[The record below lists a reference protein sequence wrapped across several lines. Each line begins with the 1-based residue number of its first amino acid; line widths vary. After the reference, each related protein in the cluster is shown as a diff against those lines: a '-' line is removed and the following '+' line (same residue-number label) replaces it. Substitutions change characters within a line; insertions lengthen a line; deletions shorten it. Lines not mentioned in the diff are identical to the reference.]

1 MDINGRTHPLI
12 VVGVDGSRSSVAA
25 LAFAKEYAERRHGRL
40 RAVSVWSYPISYNPL
55 PVTWSP
61 EKDAEFQLRMAS
73 KEVFGHVLPDWY
85 EQTVREGSAARNLLD
100 ESRTADALIVGSRGH
115 GGFAGLLLG
124 SVSAQCAAHSHC
136 PAIVIHA
143 DHTAAGAGAG
153 SDQTEHPL
161 SARGGALVV
170 GYDGSANADDALAWA
185 LAAAEDLGAP
195 VTVVRTWSIDRI
207 PRESIDEFGHGHSFD
222 DVTAQVRR
230 DLVSE
235 TQSLIDAHPRVAV
248 TLQAV
253 LSQPA
258 EELIRRS
265 KDASMV
271 VVGSRGRGGFVGLL
285 LGSVSAE
292 CASHG
297 MCPVVVVPAGSRT
310 GSRAALNVAAV
321 DG

>member
-1 MDINGRTHPLI
+1 MDITESTHPLI
-12 VVGVDGSRSSVAA
+12 VVGIDGSRPSVSA
-25 LAFAKEYAERRHGRL
+25 LAFAKEYAERRQGRL

-73 KEVFGHVLPDWY
+73 KEVFGHTLPEWY

-100 ESRTADALIVGSRGH
+100 ESRTADVLIVGSRGH
-115 GGFAGLLLG
+115 GGFTGLLLG
-124 SVSAQCAAHSHC
+124 SVSAQCAAHSRC

-143 DHTAAGAGAG
+143 DHDASGARDAA
-153 SDQTEHPL
+153 DQTERSL
-161 SARGGALVV
+161 SARGRALVV
-170 GYDGSANADDALAWA
+170 GYDGSANAYDALAWA

-195 VTVVRTWSIDRI
+195 VTVIRTWSIDRI
-207 PRESIDEFGHGHSFD
+207 PRESTDEFGHAHSFD
-222 DVTAQVRR
+222 DVTAHVRR

-235 TQSLIDAHPRVAV
+235 TQTLIEKHPRVAV

-253 LSQPA
+253 LAQPA
-258 EELIRRS
+258 EELIKRS
-265 KDASMV
+265 KHALMV

-310 GSRAALNVAAV
+310 GSRAPLDVTAV
-321 DG
+321 HG